1 LELPPL
7 VEVVVAEG
15 VEEGEEEGEEEEAGP
30 EQVQVQP
37 ET

>member
-1 LELPPL
+1 M
-7 VEVVVAEG
+7 EVVVAEG